1 VKKSWDE
8 LGYPSFRATLAEQ
21 VESVVAVLQDPFLQI
36 ELLRPM
42 LDARLHEPVLVDT
55 DIAAT
60 MVRPYSWLLDQVGDG
75 VKLTAAGFLPPR
87 LVEAAVAE
95 LGLADEWIGSHNRE
109 NQTLPVLEL
118 RESAMKTGLLRKQN
132 GHLLLTPR
140 GRVVGVHPG
149 ARWWH
154 LAANVPPRRAQ
165 LREVEATVLLLT
177 AVAARLPNDPL
188 QFAADWLGRFG
199 YGTSDGTPITK
210 WVVRNSV
217 ETAWTVLIR
226 TGAVERGTLGQPDQV
241 TQQGAVFARAALR
254 TWPGPTK

>member
-21 VESVVAVLQDPFLQI
+21 VDSVVAVLQDPFLQI

-55 DIAAT
+55 DIAAR
-60 MVRPYSWLLDQVGDG
+60 MVRPYRWLLDQVGDG

-109 NQTLPVLEL
+109 NQTLPVLDL

-132 GHLLLTPR
+132 GHLLLTPQ
-140 GRVVGVHPG
+140 GRAMRDDAVSL
-149 ARWWH
+149 WWH
-154 LAANVPPRRAQ
+154 LAGNVPPRRAQ

-177 AVAARLPNDPL
+177 AVAALLPDDPL
-188 QFAADWLGRFG
+188 QFAADWLAKFG

-210 WVVRNSV
+210 WVTRNCV
-217 ETAWTVLIR
+217 ETALTVLVR
-226 TGAVERGTLGQPDQV
+226 TGAVERGSLGQPDQA
-241 TQQGAVFARAALR
+241 TQQGAIFARAALR
-254 TWPGPTK
+254 TWPGASK